1 MRPRRDKRRF
11 DLISQCPAVR
21 SPVVWRAKRN
31 RQRKMFARREDW
43 LGRMSGR
50 LAIVEVGRV
59 RFRPA

>member
-1 MRPRRDKRRF
+1 VLRLHDDATAP
-11 DLISQCPAVR
+11 Q
-21 SPVVWRAKRN
+21 VVKLLE
-31 RQRKMFARREDW
+31 MFARREDW